1 MAIRVVG
8 WVVVLAAL
16 LFPGSPA
23 NAETEAS
30 IFRSPHLD
38 HTSLITGVGFAHY
51 NAWNPGFDEEPAE
64 QVGAPGVRGF
74 LEINAI
80 EHILEIELSAAGFWD
95 GNKRFVTLDL
105 LAKRSF
111 EFERFNPYVGIGP
124 SLSIDILEEET
135 TTAVGATLG
144 AGGYYWLTDHIG
156 VDVDVAYSL
165 ISRGPSTGQELVIAV
180 GPVVRF

>member
-1 MAIRVVG
+1 MAIRGAG
-8 WVVVLAAL
+8 WVVVVAAL
-16 LFPGSPA
+16 LLPTA
-23 NAETEAS
+23 AARAESEAS

-38 HTSLITGVGFAHY
+38 HTSLISGVGFAHY

-64 QVGAPGVRGF
+64 HVGAPGVRGF

-95 GNKRFVTLDL
+95 GGKRFVTLDL
-105 LAKRSF
+105 LAKKSF
-111 EFERFNPYVGIGP
+111 EFERFNPYIGIGP

-144 AGGYYWLTDHIG
+144 VGCYHWFTDHVGI
-156 VDVDVAYSL
+156 DVDVAYSL